1 MKKYCLILFAFSL
14 LMACD
19 SLTRT
24 ELAGK
29 WQLKTVEKN
38 GVETAVDT
46 VWYNFQSKSV
56 FAIQIYAPQRD
67 GIYTLVG
74 LRKQQD
80 NIVSIK
86 LGSTAYIEYSDWSG
100 INRSFTI
107 DHLDKKRLTLRSEEG
122 YLYSF
127 IKF

>member
-1 MKKYCLILFAFSL
+1 MKKYGLILLVLNL

-19 SLTRT
+19 SLTRS

-46 VWYNFQSKSV
+46 VWYNFQSKSI
-56 FAIQIYAPQRD
+56 FALQVYVPQQD
-67 GIYTLVG
+67 NIYTLIG

-80 NIVSIK
+80 DIVSIK
-86 LGSTAYIEYSDWSG
+86 LESTANLAYSDWSG

-122 YLYSF
+122 FLYSF